1 MDSESNVVVGRGS
14 DRRRAPRPMTRSRI
28 ENIALHHI
36 ERFPTSR
43 AGLRRVLERR
53 AERSRTALGVG
64 DESEQSAWI
73 DAAIARL
80 GELGLLD
87 DRAFA
92 AALTRR
98 LRARGSSRRL
108 IEARLADKGVDAE
121 IRREV
126 LDEGEHAEAAEL
138 AAASAYVRRR
148 RLGPHRP
155 DPELRS
161 ARRDRDL
168 AALARAG
175 FTYAIAQKSLDQDTP
190 PDL

>member
-1 MDSESNVVVGRGS
+1 MDSEPNVAARRS
-14 DRRRAPRPMTRSRI
+14 ADRRRAPKPLTRSRI
-28 ENIALHHI
+28 DHIALHHL

-53 AERSRTALGVG
+53 AERSRTALGAG
-64 DESEQSAWI
+64 DAEEQSAWI
-73 DAAIARL
+73 EAAINRL

-92 AALTRR
+92 TALVRR

-108 IEARLADKGVDAE
+108 IEARLADKGVADD

-126 LDEGEHAEAAEL
+126 LDQGEHGEAAEL
-138 AAASAYVRRR
+138 AAAATYVRRR

-155 DPELRS
+155 DPELRT

-175 FTYAIAQKSLDQDTP
+175 FSFATAQRALDQDTTP
-190 PDL
+190 GL

>member
-1 MDSESNVVVGRGS
+1 M
-14 DRRRAPRPMTRSRI
+14 
-28 ENIALHHI
+28 
-36 ERFPTSR
+36 
-43 AGLRRVLERR
+43 LERR
-53 AERSRTALGVG
+53 AERSRTALGAG
-64 DESEQSAWI
+64 DAEEQSAWI
-73 DAAIARL
+73 EAAINRL

-92 AALTRR
+92 TALVRR

-108 IEARLADKGVDAE
+108 IEARLADKGVADD

-126 LDEGEHAEAAEL
+126 LDQGEHGEAAEL
-138 AAASAYVRRR
+138 AAATTYVRRR

-155 DPELRS
+155 DPELRT

-175 FTYAIAQKSLDQDTP
+175 FSFATAQRALDQDTTP
-190 PDL
+190 GL